1 MKKILT
7 IIISMAMCLTL
18 LGGFMNAPGDGFGLF
33 NEECEHDFGKWKSSS
48 SDGVDGKLY
57 HHRVCKICGYVE
69 SEPHENRYGGCSI
82 CGYGLFDFSSV
93 NLSDTAGMTVAELW
107 QYMADI
113 FGEQNLESGGN
124 ISSGNHFR
132 VDFGTYLGLN
142 ISVRKFLHGETDG
155 AEYLDIDMELW
166 DPWEEELRGLFYVM
180 DGIQMGDTCGHML
193 SEAEARGYKINIRQ
207 SDVFGHNVV
216 TIDDGKSIFEF
227 TSYPHEDLDYNPEI
241 YVEDGALFTC
251 RECYGGDHPQH
262 DISDINI
269 DGILG
274 MEQDEGIAMLK
285 EAFGADCVDTST
297 PGYVS
302 VNRYKSGAYD
312 YFGLRFNIKQN
323 IFYSVD
329 INDPGYEDHANM
341 KPTVISEMPKNMT
354 VSEIT
359 KLADELEAEVYAR
372 DDTSI
377 FSGVPEGAQTISYA
391 FTLDKYR
398 VVYHVHNYRPTFEA
412 HARGVEKLI
421 PEDEWPDTIV
431 AMSNVKLLD
440 SALPFVPGDL
450 NSSGGEPDVLD
461 GVVMQRILASLEP
474 EITAADLNHD
484 GIVNVA
490 DGVVMQRILAGLE

>member
-18 LGGFMNAPGDGFGLF
+18 LGGFMNAPGGGFGLF

-113 FGEQNLESGGN
+113 FGEHNLESGDN
-124 ISSGNHFR
+124 VYKDNQFE
-132 VDFGTYLGLN
+132 VDFPLFSLN
-142 ISVRKFLHGETDG
+142 IGVRKFLHGETDG

-193 SEAEARGYKINIRQ
+193 SEAKARGYEIKVR
-207 SDVFGHNVV
+207 DTVFGNERT

-227 TSYPHEDLDYNPEI
+227 TYHPDSPDI
-241 YVEDGALFTC
+241 YVEDGALYTC
-251 RECYGGDHPQH
+251 RECYIGDHPQH

-274 MEQDEGIAMLK
+274 MEYNDGLAMLK
-285 EAFGADCVDTST
+285 EAFGADCVDTSR
-297 PGYVS
+297 PGYV
-302 VNRYKSGAYD
+302 VVDRYKSGAYD
-312 YFGLRFNIKQN
+312 YFRLQFNIKQN

-329 INDPGYEDHANM
+329 ISGYKDHVNM

-359 KLADELEAEVYAR
+359 KLTDELGAEVYVR
-372 DDTSI
+372 DDTA
-377 FSGVPEGAQTISYA
+377 FEGYDVPEGAQTIEYT
-391 FTLDKYR
+391 FTLDKYE
-398 VVYHVHNYRPTFEA
+398 VEYYVQNYRHTFEA
-412 HARGVEKLI
+412 RGRGVEKLI

-440 SALPFVPGDL
+440 SALPFVLGDL

-474 EITAADLNHD
+474 EITAADLNRD